1 MFTTNELDLLVE
13 VLEEYQ
19 RDLHAEILDT
29 DDREFRK
36 DLKAKEGTIKN
47 IIEKLEYERVA
58 EVR

>member
-1 MFTTNELDLLVE
+1 MFTTTELDVLVE

-19 RDLHAEILDT
+19 RELHAEILDT

-58 EVR
+58 EVS